1 MPSYSTRYFELTY
14 SDKPKRYLT
23 LIGSSDL
30 EKAIATGHH
39 HQGLQT
45 VREVSADEIPA
56 PVPTVPEPAA
66 APMNYDVS
74 AIVEHLTRQNQILA
88 AALDELAG
96 KHNALKDYAEAIARH
111 AILPPELKKGA
122 A

>member
-1 MPSYSTRYFELTY
+1 MPSHPTRYFELTY
-14 SDKPKRYLT
+14 ADKPKRYLT
-23 LIGSSDL
+23 LVEGADL
-30 EKAIATGHH
+30 DTAIHAGFHH
-39 HQGLQT
+39 AGLQT

-56 PVPTVPEPAA
+56 PVPSVPEPAA